1 MTNGA
6 GGRPIRKG
14 THMSETTARKEWS
27 RNNTTQI
34 SLKLNNKTDLDILT
48 ALSDKQKQTEIK
60 RLIREGLKAVSAP

>member
-1 MTNGA
+1 
-6 GGRPIRKG
+6 
-14 THMSETTARKEWS
+14 MSETTARKEWS